1 MPSVVLEIQ
10 THILAVLLK
19 SRFLGVRS
27 VKSDVR
33 CFSTILAIAVLGFA
47 PTAWALDDGWYEAKS
62 ATGSCTGPM
71 MRSTVAV
78 DQGAPV
84 SLSFTSESF
93 SFPIPIKPSKSAKTT
108 KMTGS
113 GEQFD
118 VSLAEVSKNKLT
130 IKLIGG
136 ECRGAQVVYEKK

>member
-1 MPSVVLEIQ
+1 MKRYLHRVSMI
-10 THILAVLLK
+10 
-19 SRFLGVRS
+19 
-27 VKSDVR
+27 
-33 CFSTILAIAVLGFA
+33 STIAVLGFA
-47 PTAWALDDGWYEAKS
+47 STAWALDDGWYGAKS
-62 ATGSCTGPM
+62 ATGACTEPM

-93 SFPIPIKPSKSAKTT
+93 SFPNPIKPSKTSKNT
-108 KMTGS
+108 KLTGS

-118 VSLAEVSKNKLT
+118 VSIAEIAKNKLT

-136 ECRGAQVVYEKK
+136 ECAGAQVVYEPKNTN